1 MSGVRYKEPHSE
13 LTKKKYR
20 HPNGNVRDNV
30 KVEYNDYDVPR
41 IFITNINKNLNS
53 NDLAQENEADSVK
66 KGSYSNNNKAKHE
79 KSASY
84 AY

>member
-20 HPNGNVRDNV
+20 QPYSKDKV

-53 NDLAQENEADSVK
+53 NDLAQETEDNNQK
-66 KGSYSNNNKAKHE
+66 RSYSNIRANHDR
-79 KSASY
+79 Y

>member
-13 LTKKKYR
+13 WTKKKYR
-20 HPNGNVRDNV
+20 QPDGHAKDKI

-53 NDLAQENEADSVK
+53 NDLAKETDDKER
-66 KGSYSNNNKAKHE
+66 SYSNIRAKHD
-79 KSASY
+79 KSATY